1 MNRYNRNQ
9 VLNIPDGALIILSG
23 GVTFFLVC
31 LGLSLWDSS
40 DIALKWANVQLV
52 TSSSADKL
60 EALATQLDRQAELI
74 KQKDIAY
81 RRLENAYQGY
91 LKNKGTMQDLDKAFD
106 VIEKLPEVE
115 DTEEIQLEISE
126 VEENLSEIVIE

>member
-1 MNRYNRNQ
+1 MNHRKYDTLLGLPQ
-9 VLNIPDGALIILSG
+9 TALIVLSG
-23 GVTFFLVC
+23 GISVLLSC

-40 DIALKWANVQLV
+40 NIDLKWANVRLV

-60 EALATQLDRQAELI
+60 EALATQLDKQAELI

-81 RRLENAYQGY
+81 RRLEDTYNGY
-91 LKNKGTMQDLDKAFD
+91 LTNEKGAIDLDEAFD

-115 DTEEIQLEISE
+115 NTAKIQQEISE
-126 VEENLSEIVIE
+126 VEEDLSEITIE